1 MFNSRKLIIF
11 FVLLVLLIAI
21 PTLAPANGSE
31 RGSAKV
37 TVAKAVLVGGDEI
50 KSGQYDIQWESG
62 SSEAKVMFFANG
74 KSVAKLQGKTLKLEN
89 KSKHD
94 TILTERD
101 SSGRDVLKAIQ
112 FRGKQF
118 KIVF

>member
-1 MFNSRKLIIF
+1 MFNSRKLIML
-11 FVLLVLLIAI
+11 FVLLILLIAI
-21 PTLAPANGSE
+21 PTLAPANGAE

-37 TVAKAVLVGGDEI
+37 IVANTVLVGGNEI

-62 SSEAKVMFFANG
+62 SSEAKVIFFTNG
-74 KSVAKLQGKTLKLEN
+74 KSVAKLEGKTLKLEN
-89 KSKHD
+89 ESKHD
-94 TILTERD
+94 TMLTEKD